1 MTRDSAAVA
10 ALDDRRRRC
19 PISAASNVVDD
30 ASTLMT
36 NSIAMS
42 GSSSNDD
49 VGGGDEGGSLK
60 SSSEVSTT
68 TSCCGGSSSS
78 SRSGSDD
85 DDSATVTRLTTAI
98 DDSCSTTIKTPPSL
112 HKRMEDDNNGDKES
126 SSSSHSDE
134 AAATTTPTNIGG
146 RLTFYKDGK
155 FIFQLAAHHQQNPC
169 NNPSALTSPCR
180 WVPVPTVI
188 QQHKNNVKC
197 IGEWSQHQQNK
208 TIWPYSVTNNA
219 SESNS
224 PQPVQQLQ
232 PPTVRIGERKQQ
244 NFQHRTTPPPLSL
257 ITGAVNTATHTG
269 GVVVATTTNI
279 VRRPSRKCS
288 TTVTAENITNFHH
301 QRCQPLTQLR
311 GLPRRSQQ
319 HQHQA
324 FMMVATEAIKVQR
337 RLLSLP
343 KKQRLWCQRKRKS
356 MTRNSL
362 LQELK
367 PPQINLECF
376 VRNLW
381 CRRHTTELLLR
392 RQLSINNSGDNVA
405 ATISAVVDV
414 TPTVISRH
422 VAVSTASVVD
432 STCPNTGGS
441 KRRSMVSPSPSAAI
455 LIPITATSMNL
466 GNKSGNSSPHKK
478 YKSGHQQQQEQI
490 LQPQRRVVVDKIVKK
505 AIPQPPP
512 QVISTNDHS
521 ITAILSG
528 GAAGAKR
535 SGSSGAVSMVMDPEN
550 GIVTTTTTTT
560 SAVLSPHKNLH
571 TPSPAPLSLLRTLL
585 KSPSSESS
593 SPPIAAS
600 TNGVGYRHHTNGS
613 RKRSS
618 VESTAVSSLPS
629 INTAAIK
636 VENGLGTSPSAIPSV
651 GANAADNAST
661 VLTALHQL
669 PTIHHPAAGQLA
681 AAGYFNVLYHRAAM
695 AAAAM
700 AYQTHAQLPQPLPKS
715 QPPSLLS
722 SQFPTTSGAS
732 TTWQRHLAQR
742 PPLLHPPEAIVGS
755 GVTNTAISSSISTV
769 VAPYSSP
776 LIAATVNGSSLLPP
790 ATPSPPPPLM
800 LHPHSAHRHHLLLHH
815 QQQYQPAPT
824 VQQQPSSFHQHNH
837 RQQSSSLKKRSGV
850 AIGVTEYGVCI
861 EENNSGVVAT
871 LDEESSSSADCVPLN
886 LSKDSIAENVSGT
899 SPTARVR

>member
-30 ASTLMT
+30 ASILMT
-36 NSIAMS
+36 NSITRS

-78 SRSGSDD
+78 SSRSGSDD
-85 DDSATVTRLTTAI
+85 DDSATVTRLSTANE
-98 DDSCSTTIKTPPSL
+98 DSCSATIKTPIVLQSL
-112 HKRMEDDNNGDKES
+112 HKQIEDDNVGGKDS
-126 SSSSHSDE
+126 SSSSRSDE
-134 AAATTTPTNIGG
+134 AAAPITPTKIGG

-155 FIFQLAAHHQQNPC
+155 FIFQLAAHHQQNSY

-197 IGEWSQHQQNK
+197 IGEWSQNQQNK
-208 TIWPYSVTNNA
+208 TIWPYLVNNTA
-219 SESNS
+219 SDSKS
-224 PQPVQQLQ
+224 PQPIQQSQ

-244 NFQHRTTPPPLSL
+244 QFQHRTTPPPLSL
-257 ITGAVNTATHTG
+257 ITGAVNTAG
-269 GVVVATTTNI
+269 GIVVATTTNI
-279 VRRPSRKCS
+279 MRRPSRKCS
-288 TTVTAENITNFHH
+288 TTVAADNVTDFQHKH
-301 QRCQPLTQLR
+301 YQPPTQSR

-324 FMMVATEAIKVQR
+324 FMMIATEAIKVQR

-356 MTRNSL
+356 LTKNAMI
-362 LQELK
+362 QELK
-367 PPQINLECF
+367 PPKINLECV

-392 RQLSINNSGDNVA
+392 RQLSINNSGDTVA
-405 ATISAVVDV
+405 AGISTVVDV
-414 TPTVISRH
+414 PPVVSRH
-422 VAVSTASVVD
+422 VSVSSASVVD
-432 STCPNTGGS
+432 SMCSNMGSS
-441 KRRSMVSPSPSAAI
+441 KRRSMVSPS
-455 LIPITATSMNL
+455 LTTATPIPVTATTINL
-466 GNKSGNSSPHKK
+466 SNKSGNSSPHKK
-478 YKSGHQQQQEQI
+478 YKLGHQQSPEQ
-490 LQPQRRVVVDKIVKK
+490 LLLPQRRLAVDKNVKN

-512 QVISTNDHS
+512 QAMSTNDHS

-535 SGSSGAVSMVMDPEN
+535 SNGSGALSMVMDPEN
-550 GIVTTTTTTT
+550 CVITTPT
-560 SAVLSPHKNLH
+560 STSTILSPHKHLN
-571 TPSPAPLSLLRTLL
+571 TPSSAPLSLLRTLL
-585 KSPSSESS
+585 KSPSSESG

-618 VESTAVSSLPS
+618 VESTVLSLPS
-629 INTAAIK
+629 MNATAVN
-636 VENGLGTSPSAIPSV
+636 VENGLGTSAMGIPPV
-651 GANAADNAST
+651 GTNAADNASA

-681 AAGYFNVLYHRAAM
+681 AAGYFNVLYHQAAM
-695 AAAAM
+695 AAAM

-715 QPPSLLS
+715 QPPPLLS
-722 SQFPTTSGAS
+722 SQFSTTSGATS
-732 TTWQRHLAQR
+732 TWQRQLNRR

-755 GVTNTAISSSISTV
+755 GVTNATISSSASTV

-790 ATPSPPPPLM
+790 ATPSPPPSLM
-800 LHPHSAHRHHLLLHH
+800 LHPHPVHPHHLLLHH
-815 QQQYQPAPT
+815 QQQYQPMPT
-824 VQQQPSSFHQHNH
+824 VQQQSSFH
-837 RQQSSSLKKRSGV
+837 RQQGSSVKKRTGV
-850 AIGVTEYGVCI
+850 AIGVTEYSGCI
-861 EENNSGVVAT
+861 AKNNTRDVAT
-871 LDEESSSSADCVPLN
+871 LDEESSSSADCMPLN

>member
-36 NSIAMS
+36 NSTTTS

-85 DDSATVTRLTTAI
+85 DDSATVTRLSTAI
-98 DDSCSTTIKTPPSL
+98 DDSCTTTIKTPTIPPSL
-112 HKRMEDDNNGDKES
+112 PKQMEDDNNGDKDS
-126 SSSSHSDE
+126 SSSSHNDE
-134 AAATTTPTNIGG
+134 AAVSTTPTSIGG

-155 FIFQLAAHHQQNPC
+155 FIFQLAAHHQQNPY

-197 IGEWSQHQQNK
+197 IGEWSQYQQNK
-208 TIWPYSVTNNA
+208 TIWPYLVTNTA
-219 SESNS
+219 SDSKS
-224 PQPVQQLQ
+224 PQPVQQSQ
-232 PPTVRIGERKQQ
+232 PPTVRIGERKQHQ
-244 NFQHRTTPPPLSL
+244 FQHRTTPPPLSL
-257 ITGAVNTATHTG
+257 ITNAVNTATHAG
-269 GVVVATTTNI
+269 GIVVATTTNI

-288 TTVTAENITNFHH
+288 TTVAVENVTDFQH
-301 QRCQPLTQLR
+301 QHCQPPTQLR

-324 FMMVATEAIKVQR
+324 FMMMATDTIKVQR

-343 KKQRLWCQRKRKS
+343 KKERLWCQRKRKS
-356 MTRNSL
+356 MTKNSI

-367 PPQINLECF
+367 PPKINLECV

-392 RQLSINNSGDNVA
+392 RQLSINNNGDTMTA
-405 ATISAVVDV
+405 AISAVVDIIPPIV
-414 TPTVISRH
+414 SRH
-422 VAVSTASVVD
+422 ITVSSASVVD
-432 STCPNTGGS
+432 STCSNTGGGS
-441 KRRSMVSPSPSAAI
+441 KRRSMVSPSPT
-455 LIPITATSMNL
+455 TATPIPVTATTITLS
-466 GNKSGNSSPHKK
+466 NKSGNSSPHKK
-478 YKSGHQQQQEQI
+478 YKLGNHHPPEQI
-490 LQPQRRVVVDKIVKK
+490 LLPQQRLVVDKNVKK
-505 AIPQPPP
+505 TIPQPPM
-512 QVISTNDHS
+512 QTMSTNDHS

-528 GAAGAKR
+528 GATGAKR
-535 SGSSGAVSMVMDPEN
+535 SNGSGALSMVIDPEN
-550 GIVTTTTTTT
+550 CVITTPT
-560 SAVLSPHKNLH
+560 STSTILSPHKNLN

-585 KSPSSESS
+585 KSPSSESG
-593 SPPIAAS
+593 SPPIAANI
-600 TNGVGYRHHTNGS
+600 NGVGYRHHTNGS
-613 RKRSS
+613 RKRPSA
-618 VESTAVSSLPS
+618 ESTVVSSLPP
-629 INTAAIK
+629 INAAAVK
-636 VENGLGTSPSAIPSV
+636 VDNGLGTSAMAIPSV
-651 GANAADNAST
+651 CANSADNASA

-681 AAGYFNVLYHRAAM
+681 AAGYFNVLYHQAAM
-695 AAAAM
+695 AAAM
-700 AYQTHAQLPQPLPKS
+700 AYQTHAQLPQTLPKS
-715 QPPSLLS
+715 QPSPLLS
-722 SQFPTTSGAS
+722 SQFPTTGGANS
-732 TTWQRHLAQR
+732 TWQRQLNRQ
-742 PPLLHPPEAIVGS
+742 PPLLHPSEAIVGS
-755 GVTNTAISSSISTV
+755 GVTNATISSSASTV

-776 LIAATVNGSSLLPP
+776 LITATVNGSSLLPP
-790 ATPSPPPPLM
+790 ATPSPPPSLM
-800 LHPHSAHRHHLLLHH
+800 LHPHPVHSRNLLLHH

-824 VQQQPSSFHQHNH
+824 VQQQLSSFH
-837 RQQSSSLKKRSGV
+837 RQQGSSVKKRTGV
-850 AIGVTEYGVCI
+850 IGATEYGGCI

-871 LDEESSSSADCVPLN
+871 LDEESSSADCMPLN

>member
-85 DDSATVTRLTTAI
+85 DDSAAVTRLATAI
-98 DDSCSTTIKTPPSL
+98 DDSCSTSIKTPTPPSL
-112 HKRMEDDNNGDKES
+112 HRHMEDDKNGDKDS

-134 AAATTTPTNIGG
+134 AAATTPTSIGG

-155 FIFQLAAHHQQNPC
+155 FIFQLAAHHQQNSY

-208 TIWPYSVTNNA
+208 TIWPYSVTNIA
-219 SESNS
+219 SDSNS
-224 PQPVQQLQ
+224 PQPIQQSQ
-232 PPTVRIGERKQQ
+232 PPTARICERKQQ
-244 NFQHRTTPPPLSL
+244 QFQHRTTPPPLSL
-257 ITGAVNTATHTG
+257 ITAAVNTTTHTG
-269 GVVVATTTNI
+269 GIVVATTTNI

-288 TTVTAENITNFHH
+288 TTVTAENINDFQH

-324 FMMVATEAIKVQR
+324 FMMVAPESIKVQR

-367 PPQINLECF
+367 PPQLNLECV

-405 ATISAVVDV
+405 ATISAVIDV
-414 TPTVISRH
+414 TPTVVSRH
-422 VAVSTASVVD
+422 VSISTASVVD

-441 KRRSMVSPSPSAAI
+441 KRRSMVSLSPSTAI
-455 LIPITATSMNL
+455 LIPTTATAMTIS
-466 GNKSGNSSPHKK
+466 NKSGNSSPHKK
-478 YKSGHQQQQEQI
+478 YKLGHQQPQEQI
-490 LQPQRRVVVDKIVKK
+490 LPPQRRVVVDKSVKK
-505 AIPQPPP
+505 SIPQPPP

-535 SGSSGAVSMVMDPEN
+535 SSSSGAVSMVMELEN
-550 GIVTTTTTTT
+550 GIVTTTTTT

-585 KSPSSESS
+585 KSPSGESG

-618 VESTAVSSLPS
+618 ESTTVSSIPS
-629 INTAAIK
+629 INAAAIK
-636 VENGLGTSPSAIPSV
+636 VENGLGTSTIAIPSV
-651 GANAADNAST
+651 GANASDNASA

-669 PTIHHPAAGQLA
+669 PPIHHPAAGQLA
-681 AAGYFNVLYHRAAM
+681 AAGYFNVLYHQAAM
-695 AAAAM
+695 AAAM
-700 AYQTHAQLPQPLPKS
+700 AYQTHAQLPQQLPKS
-715 QPPSLLS
+715 QQSSLLS

-732 TTWQRHLAQR
+732 STWQRQLNRR
-742 PPLLHPPEAIVGS
+742 PHPSEAIVGS
-755 GVTNTAISSSISTV
+755 GVTNTTISSSTSTV

-776 LIAATVNGSSLLPP
+776 LVAATVNGSSLLPP

-800 LHPHSAHRHHLLLHH
+800 LHPHPVHRHHLLLHH

-837 RQQSSSLKKRSGV
+837 RQQGSSVKKRSGG
-850 AIGVTEYGVCI
+850 AISDTEYGVCL

-871 LDEESSSSADCVPLN
+871 PDEESSSSADCVPLN